1 VLVSLAISISILSAD
16 APFTDVFAVL
26 EAHCVK
32 CHGGEKTKGGLD
44 LTTREALLRGG
55 ESGAAVVPRKPDQS
69 LLIRQVRH
77 DEEPHMPHKEPKL
90 PDAAIAQLV
99 EWVKAGVPF
108 PRALAKVPHAGIGKD
123 EAKFSLTDA
132 DRNHWAFRPIVRP
145 TPPEIRSSKL
155 GVQNPIDA
163 FVLDKLEAAGLSLS
177 PPASAEA
184 FIRRVTLDLIGLP
197 PTPEEVDAFVR
208 KCAGGSE
215 TTRHSDYRTGRG
227 GAAAEVSPF
236 PPPLVSLSS
245 PAADKAIEHLTDRLL
260 QSPHYGERWGRHWLD
275 LARFAETD
283 GFEHDAVR
291 PHSWRYRD
299 YVVKSFN
306 DDKPY
311 DRYIREQIA
320 GDQIWPRDPEAL
332 TATGFNLLGPDM
344 VDSSDQIQRR
354 HNTLNDM
361 TDTTALAFLGLTMG
375 CARCHDH
382 KFEPISQRD
391 YYAVQ
396 AFFTPAKFV
405 RDMPVPTAESRAAF
419 DAVMKSYS
427 EHPKVRELAEL
438 DAPVRAR
445 LFEQKIQK
453 LAPEA
458 QVAHR
463 TPPEQRDAE
472 QANLVLETE
481 DKVKISD
488 KDIASAVT
496 GAERERRQALLDE
509 VKKLPKPP
517 ELPKAM
523 TLALGDAS
531 AKTFVLNRGEYSQ
544 PKEEVAPGFPTVLN
558 VGRGFRPPSAA
569 SDSTENGASESGSA
583 GSKPAPLSRAA
594 LADRMASSNNPLTA
608 RVMVNRIWQHHFG
621 RGLVATPSDFG
632 THGAKPT
639 HPELLDWLASEF
651 IARGWSVKEMHRAM
665 LTSEV
670 YRQSSANAE
679 RGARSAEKDSAAG
692 AAPTSKPEKEMNSEP
707 GTRNTEGA
715 ASFPP
720 SALRAPRSPDPDN
733 KLYSRMNRL
742 RLEGEVIRDSLLAIS
757 GQLNPVMGGP
767 GVFPPI
773 AKEVVQGAKGGWPQ
787 NDRAH
792 DWSRRSIYIFAR
804 RNLRFP
810 FLEVFDAPD
819 NNLSCPARER
829 STTAPQSLTLLNA
842 DEVTTAAKLTE
853 TRLMKEAGSND
864 ERITL
869 AYRLVLAR
877 APTAKEHALARG
889 FLAQSPL
896 NEFCRALFNLN
907 DFVYAE

>member
-1 VLVSLAISISILSAD
+1 
-16 APFTDVFAVL
+16 
-26 EAHCVK
+26 
-32 CHGGEKTKGGLD
+32 
-44 LTTREALLRGG
+44 
-55 ESGAAVVPRKPDQS
+55 
-69 LLIRQVRH
+69 
-77 DEEPHMPHKEPKL
+77 M
-90 PDAAIAQLV
+90 
-99 EWVKAGVPF
+99 
-108 PRALAKVPHAGIGKD
+108 
-123 EAKFSLTDA
+123 
-132 DRNHWAFRPIVRP
+132 
-145 TPPEIRSSKL
+145 
-155 GVQNPIDA
+155 
-163 FVLDKLEAAGLSLS
+163 
-177 PPASAEA
+177 
-184 FIRRVTLDLIGLP
+184 
-197 PTPEEVDAFVR
+197 
-208 KCAGGSE
+208 
-215 TTRHSDYRTGRG
+215 
-227 GAAAEVSPF
+227 
-236 PPPLVSLSS
+236 
-245 PAADKAIEHLTDRLL
+245 
-260 QSPHYGERWGRHWLD
+260 
-275 LARFAETD
+275 
-283 GFEHDAVR
+283 
-291 PHSWRYRD
+291 
-299 YVVKSFN
+299 
-306 DDKPY
+306 
-311 DRYIREQIA
+311 
-320 GDQIWPRDPEAL
+320 
-332 TATGFNLLGPDM
+332 ATGFNLLGPDM

-396 AFFTPAKFV
+396 AFFTPAKFT
-405 RDMPVPTAESRAAF
+405 RDTPVPTADARAAF
-419 DAVMKSYS
+419 EVAMKSYS

-438 DAPVRAR
+438 DAPVHAR
-445 LFEQKIQK
+445 LFEKKIAK

-488 KDIASAVT
+488 KDIAGAVT
-496 GAERERRQALLDE
+496 GANSERRQALLDE

-523 TLALGDAS
+523 TLVRGDGS

-544 PKEEVAPGFPTVLN
+544 PQEEVAPGFPTVL
-558 VGRGFRPPSAA
+558 RPSSSAPSQP
-569 SDSTENGASESGSA
+569 EGG
-583 GSKPAPLSRAA
+583 RAA
-594 LADRMASSNNPLTA
+594 LADWIASEKNPLTA

-621 RGLVATPSDFG
+621 RGLVSTPSDFG

-651 IARGWSVKEMHRAM
+651 IAHGWSVKQMHRVM
-665 LTSEV
+665 LTSAV
-670 YRQSSANAE
+670 YRQSAANSEVGSRESESTA
-679 RGARSAEKDSAAG
+679 SV
-692 AAPTSKPEKEMNSEP
+692 PTSGFRLP
-707 GTRNTEGA
+707 T
-715 ASFPP
+715 
-720 SALRAPRSPDPDN
+720 LIDPDN
-733 KLYSRMNRL
+733 KLLWRMNRL

-757 GQLNPVMGGP
+757 GQLNPAMGGP

-787 NDRAH
+787 NDHAH

-842 DEVTTAAKLTE
+842 DEVTAAAKFTE
-853 TRLMKEAGSND
+853 ARLMKEAASSD

-869 AYRLVLAR
+869 AYHLVLGR
-877 APTAKEHALARG
+877 PPTAKEHALARA
-889 FLAQSPL
+889 FLKQSPL